1 MRGRRSIVVACCASL
16 ARAHSIS
23 TPARAHTLSTP
34 FSKHGIALV
43 RDFLPADEFATVVED
58 VRKLRSSLKPEKNS
72 MAVGRYGRMLDN
84 RSDAHS
90 CLASDATTKRINR
103 IAGFPSPPLITSE
116 YPMELR
122 VYRVGAGMDWH
133 VDDCLFEPLP
143 QCEVVLVLENTS
155 DSFTEFID
163 ADGVLHSEWTP
174 PNSALL
180 VRAGGAK
187 HRVQPLKRGERTIV
201 KLVYKAEG
209 SSPVAEGWN
218 HLDSL
223 PGLRAKQRPGRKERH
238 STRRR

>member
-1 MRGRRSIVVACCASL
+1 
-16 ARAHSIS
+16 
-23 TPARAHTLSTP
+23 
-34 FSKHGIALV
+34 
-43 RDFLPADEFATVVED
+43 
-58 VRKLRSSLKPEKNS
+58 

-103 IAGFPSPPLITSE
+103 IAGMPSPPLITSE

-133 VDDCLFEPLP
+133 VDDCLFDRP

-187 HRVQPLKRGERTIV
+187 HRVQSLKRGERTIV

-209 SSPVAEGWN
+209 SSPVAEGWR

-223 PGLRAKQRPGRKERH
+223 PGLRAKQRPGRKEQHEEMVRLMAEQH
-238 STRRR
+238 KQAMGSEAKTKRTQRRATEEDEYRGSTHYRRRK

>member
-1 MRGRRSIVVACCASL
+1 
-16 ARAHSIS
+16 
-23 TPARAHTLSTP
+23 
-34 FSKHGIALV
+34 
-43 RDFLPADEFATVVED
+43 
-58 VRKLRSSLKPEKNS
+58 

-84 RSDAHS
+84 RSDAHI

-133 VDDCLFEPLP
+133 VDDCLFDRP

-180 VRAGGAK
+180 VRAGGAWGMYDASRLEEP
-187 HRVQPLKRGERTIV
+187 HPMGLFEGEAGVGRPPLHA
-201 KLVYKAEG
+201 LQA
-209 SSPVAEGWN
+209 
-218 HLDSL
+218 LD
-223 PGLRAKQRPGRKERH
+223 
-238 STRRR
+238 TR